1 MPDVGVGGRA
11 VWVGIEVD
19 GGEVDEGGGGGFVE
33 VGGRTGVLLAVASC
47 EVAGGVVGGDV
58 HRIVGDGVAVQVAPA
73 VPIVVVVGVGLA
85 VGAPVPEGFIEPL
98 GVADTV
104 TVSVSCDAIVVDSA
118 GWKGV
123 GDGASETLLSEGRI
137 KPKL

>member
-11 VWVGIEVD
+11 VWVGIEVG

-47 EVAGGVVGGDV
+47 EVAGGVVGVDV

-85 VGAPVPEGFIEPL
+85 EGVPGFIEPW

-123 GDGASETLLSEGRI
+123 GDGASEALLSEGRI
-137 KPKL
+137 RPKL